1 MSNKNLTYLDYATDE
16 ALYLSAAYSAG
27 FRYNAMVSQ
36 AQRICECYM
45 KHAITRSLM
54 NNNEVMMSHN
64 LRKLYEYMESI
75 GLDLREIREEVMML
89 NNFYTHTR
97 YPGRD
102 AFMATNED
110 ITSAYMAIQK
120 ITKFMSRYF

>member
-1 MSNKNLTYLDYATDE
+1 MSSNLTYLDFAADE
-16 ALYLSAAYSAG
+16 TVYLFQAFSAG
-27 FRYNAMVSQ
+27 MRYNAMVSQ

-54 NNNEVMMSHN
+54 NNSDVMMSHN
-64 LRKLYEYMESI
+64 LRAIYEYMESI
-75 GLDLREIREEVMML
+75 GLDMRGIRTEIMLL

-102 AFMATNED
+102 SFMASPED
-110 ITSAYMAIQK
+110 VVAAVKSVEKIIPYMQ
-120 ITKFMSRYF
+120 RYI